1 MKSENNN
8 PETVNVNPENVE
20 NAQTPEQAKAAA
32 ILRER
37 MPELTAAA
45 ANFEK
50 RRRVFFFS
58 TEQTKEDG
66 TKYNSRNVVDDAD
79 VLAKATDSDAMAAE
93 MAMKRHAANVAMYDI
108 EKALKAKAVEEAR
121 AALKAAEAEAEQLDA
136 VYTESVAAV
145 MAYELPEKPAAERV
159 TLKATVAKQAD
170 ELAAAAAELE
180 RLKALLAS
188 AGIEA

>member
-32 ILRER
+32 ILRTR
-37 MPELTAAA
+37 LPELTAAA
-45 ANFEK
+45 LNFEK
-50 RRRVFFFS
+50 RTGNFFTAT
-58 TEQTKEDG
+58 TEQTDEGEKVRRLVQTDEDIL
-66 TKYNSRNVVDDAD
+66 KRAQNPDA
-79 VLAKATDSDAMAAE
+79 LAAE
-93 MAMKRHAANVAMYDI
+93 MQLKRHAAAVLSHDADATKAAENVA
-108 EKALKAKAVEEAR
+108 KAE
-121 AALKAAEAEAEQLDA
+121 AALAEAKAEAEAIETNYADA
-136 VYTESVAAV
+136 LAAV

-159 TLKATVAKQAD
+159 TLKATVARQAD